1 MGHIVGTKIR
11 RWTQADEDTI
21 RACVCTACGR
31 WHTGQLQAIA
41 AQLGRSYG
49 AVVTHAGRI
58 GQRGARGR
66 RPRQPFPTIFGFLSL
81 FERDGVG
88 TRGRPK
94 GT

>member
-49 AVVTHAGRI
+49 AIVTHAARI
-58 GQRGARGR
+58 GQRGAPGRGHT
-66 RPRQPFPTIFGFLSL
+66 RPRTTPPA
-81 FERDGVG
+81 R
-88 TRGRPK
+88 TRGPK